1 MGADSEELLKAF
13 QKATAELKLCPNRVW
28 TVARKHLPKLLP
40 DWKSIPNSGSEH
52 EEHSNYKW
60 SSNHESCT
68 FDFCE
73 YSQRDFTAVQQRH
86 ECQVLHKCHEGHE
99 CQEGHRCQEG
109 HECQEGRVCKRRHCV
124 QLRGLFPRKM
134 LNNAAE
140 RGMSTVWGLDGKSMI
155 EPPQPYMAI
164 SHVWSDGTGT
174 GTWRDGVVNECLY
187 TFFREIA
194 KRFQC
199 DGIWWDTLCIPR
211 EKAARNKAIQ
221 RIQSNYQDARIT
233 LVHDC
238 FLRNWEWDPQTACFA
253 ILMSPWFSRGWTA
266 LELAKSR
273 KVKVIFKG
281 RCGPLIKDLDEEILA
296 KDNEPDGSRKEAS
309 RIIKSLRKN
318 ITTLNELLT
327 VLGPRYTSWPKD
339 RAVISGLLAGVE
351 VAPKHPQK
359 DIWQQDIYK
368 GILRK
373 IGSVSPGH
381 LFHNSATMSKVC
393 WCPTS
398 LFNMPMTNLEASLQV
413 TENLDLIGTW
423 RRIPVDYVSEK
434 KYVWNGT
441 HPLVEQQLR
450 SHLRAPDKCALLAEY
465 HTESIGRAILAKE
478 VAKERTTS
486 SYQYVG
492 AVYFHPAL
500 TEDDFDKAVWYGTEA
515 ILLSDAE
522 RMLRRDG
529 SACELDVGLSNLPR
543 GMSVEQVHFPNCD
556 LKGGKERRSS
566 PETVNREHDQAHNDS
581 EPSLLTST
589 ALTGDEEAAKS
600 LLRSV
605 GPIAREPVS
614 RRTALHYAVWR
625 GYRDM
630 FNMIR
635 ADLDVADRLG
645 QQLLHLAAERGEVKI
660 VQDLL
665 CKADLEAQCKNG
677 QTALHRAAWGG
688 STAIVE
694 LLLQN
699 GSNATAKDN
708 NGNIALHIAAQMGF
722 EPVVSILMKDEKI
735 PVNAEGCNNLTPL
748 HYAAMNGHKAVVQL
762 LVENGAKI
770 AAMDSKVGW
779 TPLHCAAENGDEGLA
794 KILVEHGADVNA
806 EDCKAGWA
814 PLHFAAMN
822 GHKAVVQLLV
832 ETGANIEAEDKYGW
846 TPRWFAE
853 INGHLEVVE
862 LLPSEG
868 AKDTI
873 ANEDRWTP
881 LHCGAISSQQGLVK
895 LLVGNDADLYFEG
908 KVTPVLFAAENGL
921 RIGLQRL
928 LEKGANIEARDDN
941 GRTSLWRA
949 AQNGHEAVVELLLEK
964 GAVIET
970 MDDNDQT
977 PLLWAAGEGH
987 KAVVELLLEKGADID
1002 AKDKYGQ
1009 KPLWRALDNR
1019 HMAIVELLL
1028 KKGANVE
1035 TMDNNGQTPLWRAAE
1050 KGLEAIVELLLKKGA
1065 NVEAMDKY
1073 RQTPLWRAVEKGHM
1087 AIVELLLKK
1096 GANVEAMDN
1105 NGQTPLW
1112 RAAEKGLEAIVELLL
1127 KKGANVE
1134 ARDNNGQ
1141 TPLWRAAQNGHKAVV
1156 ELLLEKG
1163 ADIDAKDKYGQKPL
1177 WRALDNRHMAIV
1189 GLLLEK
1195 GTKDGSKLRN
1205 RSTKRFDRFD

>member
-52 EEHSNYKW
+52 EEHSNYKG

-109 HECQEGRVCKRRHCV
+109 HECQEGRECKRRHCV

-140 RGMSTVWGLDGKSMI
+140 RGVSTVWGLDGKSMI

-174 GTWRDGVVNECLY
+174 GTRRDGVVNECLY

-296 KDNEPDGSRKEAS
+296 KDNEPDGPRKEAS
-309 RIIKSLRKN
+309 WIIKSLRKN

-327 VLGPRYTSWPKD
+327 VLGARYTSWPKD

-398 LFNMPMTNLEASLQV
+398 LFNMPMTDLEASLKV

-434 KYVWNGT
+434 RYIWNGT

-450 SHLRAPDKCALLAEY
+450 SHLRALDKCALLAEY
-465 HTESIGRAILAKE
+465 HTESVGRAILAKE

-500 TEDDFDKAVWYGTEA
+500 TEDDFDKDDWYGTEA
-515 ILLSDAE
+515 ILLNDAE

-529 SACELDVGLSNLPR
+529 STCELDVGLSNLQR
-543 GMSVEQVHFPNCD
+543 GMSVEQFHFSNCD
-556 LKGGKERRSS
+556 LTGGTERRSS
-566 PETVNREHDQAHNDS
+566 SETASREHDQAHNDS

-614 RRTALHYAVWR
+614 RRTALHYAIWR
-625 GYRDM
+625 GYRDI
-630 FNMIR
+630 FNMKT

-645 QQLLHLAAERGEVKI
+645 QQLLHLAAERGEVKT

-665 CKADLEAQCKNG
+665 FKADLEAQCKNG

-699 GSNATAKDN
+699 GSQATAKDN

-722 EPVVSILMKDEKI
+722 EPVVNILLKDEKI
-735 PVNAEGCNNLTPL
+735 PVDAEGCNNLT
-748 HYAAMNGHKAVVQL
+748 
-762 LVENGAKI
+762 
-770 AAMDSKVGW
+770 
-779 TPLHCAAENGDEGLA
+779 
-794 KILVEHGADVNA
+794 
-806 EDCKAGWA
+806 

-832 ETGANIEAEDKYGW
+832 ENGANVAAMDSKIGWTPLHCAAENGDEGLVKILVEYGADVNAEDCKTGWTPLHFAAMNGHKAVVQLLVEKGANIEAEDKYGW

-853 INGHLEVVE
+853 INEHLEVVE

-895 LLVGNDADLYFEG
+895 LLFGNGSDLYFEG

-921 RIGLQRL
+921 RIGFQRL
-928 LEKGANIEARDDN
+928 LERGANIKARDSN

-964 GAVIET
+964 GADIET
-970 MDDNDQT
+970 MDNNGQT
-977 PLLWAAGEGH
+977 PLLWAVENGREAIVELLLEKSANVEAKDRTFGRTPLWWAVQNGY
-987 KAVVELLLEKGADID
+987 KAIVELLLEKGADIETM
-1002 AKDKYGQ
+1002 DKYGQ
-1009 KPLWRALDNR
+1009 
-1019 HMAIVELLL
+1019 
-1028 KKGANVE
+1028 
-1035 TMDNNGQTPLWRAAE
+1035 TPLLWAVE
-1050 KGLEAIVELLLKKGA
+1050 NSHEAI
-1065 NVEAMDKY
+1065 
-1073 RQTPLWRAVEKGHM
+1073 
-1087 AIVELLLKK
+1087 
-1096 GANVEAMDN
+1096 
-1105 NGQTPLW
+1105 
-1112 RAAEKGLEAIVELLL
+1112 
-1127 KKGANVE
+1127 
-1134 ARDNNGQ
+1134 
-1141 TPLWRAAQNGHKAVV
+1141 V

-1163 ADIDAKDKYGQKPL
+1163 ADIEAMDDNGWTPL
-1177 WRALDNRHMAIV
+1177 LWVSKNGHEAIV
-1189 GLLLEK
+1189 ELLLEK
-1195 GTKDGSKLRN
+1195 GANVEAKDRTFGRTPLLWAVQNGHKAIVELLLEKGANVEVKDRTN
-1205 RSTKRFDRFD
+1205 RPHAAIVGPPGRGIRP